1 MPMWTNASLRL
12 RLNLLIAFVLV
23 TGLIINIGRLA
34 LEAGPRVAA
43 EDQSVTRLA
52 KGLIEAFISDLG
64 EASKPEL
71 KLEEIARELMRLR
84 HVTITHVTAGGNGA
98 SIDHLSDT
106 NDDNTQPPGW
116 FVRFVHP
123 SQTTVS
129 IPITIGARSF
139 GALVIKSDPRDEI
152 SEIWQGIVTQLV
164 VGTAVTITLMFIT
177 MFVVDRSLG
186 PVNEIA
192 RAMGKIGAG
201 QYGIRVKPGGSPEI
215 AEICNGLNNLATA
228 LKQADDDKRNL
239 AARIVSL
246 QDTERKEIAAELHD
260 EFGPCLFA
268 LRAHASSLANLARNA
283 EPDLSA
289 IRSAGEAIHQQINAL
304 QQSNRDVLAR
314 LRPVGLSEL
323 GLRAALEVLFRR
335 WREIRPQVAIAARVS
350 SEIGGSDETTDLTI
364 YRIVQEALTNA
375 FRHSKATRIDV
386 ALEPGDGNRAIQIRI
401 DDNGVGLN
409 AETGS
414 GLGLTG
420 MRERAMALG
429 GRLTIS
435 STNKGVSVEATVPLP
450 A

>member
-1 MPMWTNASLRL
+1 MWTNASLRL

-23 TGLIINIGRLA
+23 AGLIINIGRLV

-64 EASKPEL
+64 EASNPEL
-71 KLEEIARELMRLR
+71 KLEGIAQDLRRLR
-84 HVTITHVTAGGNGA
+84 HVTITHESNSGNGEA
-98 SIDHLSDT
+98 IDPPSDAH
-106 NDDNTQPPGW
+106 DDVNQPPVW

-123 SQTTVS
+123 TQTTVS
-129 IPITIGARSF
+129 LPITVGARSF
-139 GALVIKSDPRDEI
+139 GSLVIKSDPRDEI
-152 SEIWQGIVTQLV
+152 TEIWQGIVTQLA
-164 VGTAVTITLMFIT
+164 VGTAVTITLLFIT

-186 PVNEIA
+186 PVNELA

-201 QYGIRVKPGGSPEI
+201 QYGIRVEPSGSPEI
-215 AEICNGLNNLATA
+215 AEICTGLNNLATA

-268 LRAHASSLANLARNA
+268 LRAHASSLANLTRST
-283 EPDLSA
+283 EPDFSA
-289 IRSAGEAIHQQINAL
+289 LRAAGQAIHQQINAL
-304 QQSNRDVLAR
+304 QQSNRNVLAR

-323 GLRAALEVLFRR
+323 GLHAALEVLFRH
-335 WREIRPQVAIAARVS
+335 WREIRPQIAITTRIS
-350 SEIGGSDETTDLTI
+350 PEIGGSGETTDLTI

-386 ALEPGDGNRAIQIRI
+386 TIAPDDGSRAIKLRI
-401 DDNGVGLN
+401 EDNGVGLN
-409 AETGS
+409 PDRAS

-420 MRERAMALG
+420 MQERAMALG
-429 GRLTIS
+429 GRLTVS

>member
-1 MPMWTNASLRL
+1 MWTNASLRL

-23 TGLIINIGRLA
+23 TGLVVNIGRLA
-34 LEAGPRVAA
+34 LDAGPRVAA

-64 EASKPEL
+64 EASNPEL
-71 KLEEIARELMRLR
+71 KLVEIARGLMRLR
-84 HVTITHVTAGGNGA
+84 HVTITHVSDAGSSA
-98 SIDHLSDT
+98 SIDRPSDA
-106 NDDNTQPPGW
+106 NDDAAEPPAW

-129 IPITIGARSF
+129 IPITVGARSF
-139 GALVIKSDPRDEI
+139 GSLIIKSDPRDEI
-152 SEIWQGIVTQLV
+152 AEIWQGIVTQLV
-164 VGTAVTITLMFIT
+164 VGIVVTITLLLIT

-186 PVNEIA
+186 PVNDIA
-192 RAMGKIGAG
+192 RAMSQIGAG
-201 QYGIRVKPGGSPEI
+201 QYAIRVKPSGSPEI
-215 AEICNGLNNLATA
+215 AAICNGLNDLASA
-228 LKQADDDKRNL
+228 LRQADDDKRNL

-268 LRAHASSLANLARNA
+268 LRAHASSLATLARSV

-289 IRSAGEAIHQQINAL
+289 IRSAGQAIHQQINAL

-314 LRPVGLSEL
+314 LRPIGLSEL
-323 GLRAALEVLFRR
+323 GLRAALEALFRR
-335 WREIRPQVAIAARVS
+335 WREIRPQVALAAHVS
-350 SEIGGSDETTDLTI
+350 PEIGGTGETADLTI

-386 ALEPGDGNRAIQIRI
+386 AVVPDDNNRAIQIRI
-401 DDNGVGLN
+401 EDNGVGLDS
-409 AETGS
+409 AYAG

-429 GRLTIS
+429 GQLTVFS
-435 STNKGVSVEATVPLP
+435 KTGGVSVEATVPLP
-450 A
+450 G

>member
-1 MPMWTNASLRL
+1 MWTNASLRF

-23 TGLIINIGRLA
+23 TGLFINVGRLA

-64 EASKPEL
+64 TASNPEL
-71 KLEEIARELMRLR
+71 KLEEIARGLMRVR
-84 HVTITHVTAGGNGA
+84 HVTIAHVGA
-98 SIDHLSDT
+98 DGDHGKIDHPSDAT
-106 NDDNTQPPGW
+106 EDAAEPPEW

-129 IPITIGARSF
+129 IPVDVEGRSF
-139 GALVIKSDPRDEI
+139 GSLVIKSDPRDEI
-152 SEIWQGIVTQLV
+152 SEIWQGIMTQLI
-164 VGTAVTITLMFIT
+164 VGVAVTVVLLFIT

-192 RAMGKIGAG
+192 RAMGQIGAG
-201 QYGIRVKPGGSPEI
+201 EYGVRVKPGGSPEI
-215 AEICNGLNNLATA
+215 AEICNGLNSLAST
-228 LKQADDDKRNL
+228 LKQADDDKRHL

-268 LRAHASSLANLARNA
+268 LRAHASSLANLARNVD
-283 EPDLSA
+283 PNLSA
-289 IRSAGEAIHQQINAL
+289 IKSAGEAIHQQINAL
-304 QQSNRDVLAR
+304 QQSNRNVLSR

-323 GLRAALEVLFRR
+323 GLHTALEALFRH
-335 WREIRPQVAIAARVS
+335 WREIRPQVVVTANVS
-350 SEIGGSDETTDLTI
+350 PEIGGSDETTDLTI

-375 FRHSKATRIDV
+375 FRHSKATQIDV
-386 ALEPGDGNRAIQIRI
+386 VIEPDDGNRTIQIQVE
-401 DDNGVGLN
+401 DNGVGLSSDT
-409 AETGS
+409 AS

-420 MRERAMALG
+420 MKERAMALG
-429 GRLTIS
+429 GRLLVA
-435 STNKGVSVEATVPLP
+435 STGQGVRVEAAVPLP
-450 A
+450 G

>member
-1 MPMWTNASLRL
+1 MWTNASLRL

-64 EASKPEL
+64 EASNPEL
-71 KLEEIARELMRLR
+71 KLEEIVRGFMRLR
-84 HVTITHVTAGGNGA
+84 HVSITHVSAVG
-98 SIDHLSDT
+98 
-106 NDDNTQPPGW
+106 NDDLIDPHPDAHDEIDQPPAW

-123 SQTTVS
+123 SQTRVS
-129 IPITIGARSF
+129 IPVTVGARSF
-139 GALVIKSDPRDEI
+139 GSLVIKSDPRDEI
-152 SEIWQGIVTQLV
+152 SEIWQGIVTQLT
-164 VGTAVTITLMFIT
+164 VGTAVTITLLFIT

-186 PVNEIA
+186 PVNELA

-201 QYGIRVKPGGSPEI
+201 QYGIRVKPGGSPEV
-215 AEICNGLNNLATA
+215 AEICNELNHLATA

-260 EFGPCLFA
+260 EFGPYLFA
-268 LRAHASSLANLARNA
+268 LRAHASSLSNHARNV

-289 IRSAGEAIHQQINAL
+289 LRAAGDAIHQQINAL
-304 QQSNRDVLAR
+304 QQSNRNVLAR
-314 LRPVGLSEL
+314 LRPAGLSEL
-323 GLRAALEVLFRR
+323 GLLTALEALFRR
-335 WREIRPQVAIAARVS
+335 WREIRPQVAIATRVS

-375 FRHSKATRIDV
+375 FRHSKATQIDV
-386 ALEPGDGNRAIQIRI
+386 VIEPDHGDRAIQVRI
-401 DDNGVGLN
+401 EDNGVGLN
-409 AETGS
+409 PDHAS

-429 GRLTIS
+429 GRLTVT
-435 STNKGVSVEATVPLP
+435 STSKGVSVEATVPLP
-450 A
+450 E